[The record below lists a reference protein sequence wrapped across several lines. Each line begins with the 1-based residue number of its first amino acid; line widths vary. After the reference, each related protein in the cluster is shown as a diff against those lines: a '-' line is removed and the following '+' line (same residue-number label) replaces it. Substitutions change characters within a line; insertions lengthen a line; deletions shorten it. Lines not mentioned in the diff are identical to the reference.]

1 LDGKLSSKFNEFN
14 REISGLIA
22 KHLEQQVVLSG
33 TCVQEA
39 TYIKKGAKEIH
50 DFLIPKIC
58 TSKTAHSS
66 MQIEQP
72 LTMPKDI
79 YDGRTTLIE
88 RLNASKQALAV
99 LNWHTP
105 IV

>member
-1 LDGKLSSKFNEFN
+1 LPTFGAT
-14 REISGLIA
+14 GG
-22 KHLEQQVVLSG
+22 VVRNL
-33 TCVQEA
+33 CVQEA

-66 MQIEQP
+66 MQIEQ
-72 LTMPKDI
+72 LFDNAKGH

-99 LNWHTP
+99 LFHTHCLMCHRTT
-105 IV
+105 